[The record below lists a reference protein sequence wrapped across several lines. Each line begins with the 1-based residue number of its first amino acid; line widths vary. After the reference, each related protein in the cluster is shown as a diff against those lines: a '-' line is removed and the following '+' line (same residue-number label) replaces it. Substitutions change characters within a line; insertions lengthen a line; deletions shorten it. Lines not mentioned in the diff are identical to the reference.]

1 MTPKFM
7 LLNVAACA
15 ALTVSAATDASTHRQ
30 APDPVANPSAV
41 VRQGNARFT
50 VLTPEMI
57 RVEYSP
63 SGKFEDKATFAVV
76 NRVATLTVTYDFRIN
91 FSTAL
96 FSVF

>member
-1 MTPKFM
+1 MTPKFL

-63 SGKFEDKATFAVV
+63 SGKDVYK
-76 NRVATLTVTYDFRIN
+76 RQGQSPPITVTPRCHGKN
-91 FSTAL
+91 
-96 FSVF
+96 